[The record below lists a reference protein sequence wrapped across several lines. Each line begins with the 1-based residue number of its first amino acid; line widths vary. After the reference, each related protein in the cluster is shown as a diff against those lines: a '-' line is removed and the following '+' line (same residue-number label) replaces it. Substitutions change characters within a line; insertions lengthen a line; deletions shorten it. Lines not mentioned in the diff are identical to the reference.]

1 MNDNR
6 FVKKS
11 FDMLFLLLAFVKNF
25 KKTFLFTFTYGDP
38 HLLESRNEQ
47 PIFSFYFNFIIYSQL
62 VKGKEEIERRII

>member
-11 FDMLFLLLAFVKNF
+11 FDMLFLLLAFVKNV
-25 KKTFLFTFTYGDP
+25 KKTFLFTFTYGDA

-47 PIFSFYFNFIIYSQL
+47 SIFSFYFNFIIYSQL
-62 VKGKEEIERRII
+62 VKGKEKIERRIL